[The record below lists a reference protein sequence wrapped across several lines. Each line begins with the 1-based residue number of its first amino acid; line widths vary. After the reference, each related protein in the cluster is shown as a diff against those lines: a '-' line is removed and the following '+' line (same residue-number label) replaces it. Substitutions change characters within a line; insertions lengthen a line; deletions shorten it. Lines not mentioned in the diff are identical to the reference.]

1 MAFPTIH
8 QYTVLQK
15 KQKNQSKSKYPENYF
30 SDTEAVVNKRKKRT
44 RSLEKKK
51 RKSVIHSDH
60 NASSSDDD
68 VGEKSLENVKLEIV
82 EINNNDKQTSFPPS
96 KDSIC
101 LQPQQRTSLI
111 ITEPDEI
118 TKGDRRLSVVSNC
131 SSVSSSAASAIS
143 SSISRPSIIILN
155 HHHHHHS
162 ESGATAAAPASA
174 TGSNS
179 NIINASSSLASNW
192 NHNHNNLRRSVS
204 CNSPASSIVTIDEI
218 LNGYNAHIID
228 DYGTVELRRKS
239 SVSIM

>member
-1 MAFPTIH
+1 M
-8 QYTVLQK
+8 
-15 KQKNQSKSKYPENYF
+15 S
-30 SDTEAVVNKRKKRT
+30 KRKKRT
-44 RSLEKKK
+44 RSLEKK
-51 RKSVIHSDH
+51 RKSGIHSDH
-60 NASSSDDD
+60 NASSDDD
-68 VGEKSLENVKLEIV
+68 VGEKGLENVKLEIV

-96 KDSIC
+96 KDSIS
-101 LQPQQRTSLI
+101 LQPQKRTSLI

-143 SSISRPSIIILN
+143 SISRPSIIILN

-162 ESGATAAAPASA
+162 ESGATEAAPASSA

-179 NIINASSSLASNW
+179 NIINASLSLASNW